1 MKKILFSFLVS
12 TILIAC
18 QDNQTYTEHKSQNF
32 SIKVR
37 NDLSET
43 DDLNDEAIL
52 QFKNEFQ
59 ELYLIVLEETKTDV
73 SLYFPEILE
82 EEDAK
87 KRVEHY
93 AGILLKNYENS
104 LTLENFSG
112 YMPKVINGSNAIE
125 ITFNAIE
132 PESKINVFY
141 YVTFIET
148 QNHFFQIL
156 TWTLFDKKKE
166 CLDSMEKMINSFK
179 SKNQNM
185 KLKKA
190 TKK

>member
-1 MKKILFSFLVS
+1 MKKILYSFLVS
-12 TILIAC
+12 AFLIAC
-18 QDNQTYTEHKSQNF
+18 QGSQTYTEHKSQNF

-37 NDLSET
+37 DDLSET
-43 DDLNDEAIL
+43 DALNDEAIL

-59 ELYLIVLEETKTDV
+59 ELYLIVLEEPKTDV
-73 SLYFPEILE
+73 SLYFPEIRE
-82 EEDAK
+82 ENDADERIK
-87 KRVEHY
+87 LY
-93 AGILLKNYENS
+93 ADILLKNYENS
-104 LTLENFSG
+104 LTLTNFSG
-112 YMPKVINGSNAIE
+112 YIPVTINGSNAIE
-125 ITFNAIE
+125 MTFNAVD

-156 TWTLFDKKKE
+156 TWTLFDSKKE
-166 CLDSMEKMINSFK
+166 HLDSMEKMIRSFK
-179 SKNQNM
+179 SRNQNI

>member
-59 ELYLIVLEETKTDV
+59 ELYLRITSYNVCYTKLLRHWHKSTVL
-73 SLYFPEILE
+73 
-82 EEDAK
+82 
-87 KRVEHY
+87 
-93 AGILLKNYENS
+93 
-104 LTLENFSG
+104 
-112 YMPKVINGSNAIE
+112 
-125 ITFNAIE
+125 
-132 PESKINVFY
+132 
-141 YVTFIET
+141 
-148 QNHFFQIL
+148 
-156 TWTLFDKKKE
+156 
-166 CLDSMEKMINSFK
+166 
-179 SKNQNM
+179 
-185 KLKKA
+185 
-190 TKK
+190 